1 MSFGQAFATAF
12 LNGLTGQIQES
23 RRETKEEIKR
33 RKRIAETIGL
43 PQYIK
48 RQKNFKTYHS
58 IAKTLVED
66 YGADEKL
73 VKMLAT
79 DPEKLIGA
87 STYIEKFKQKYD
99 GRNLT
104 PRRVNGFLGSLRLV
118 TPTKIE
124 SIEQAAKI
132 GAGLAVDNTDL
143 DAEKADPSKMEDNF
157 PFSILGLNSD
167 DRVRQ
172 KLQEQKVGGDFNYND
187 LYRMGTAGD
196 PTAEQLL
203 GGFDYSFLPQE
214 LSATAA
220 RNIEDSF
227 DKQVVSGLTQDYQRL
242 SQLINAGK
250 PSQETI
256 DEFGVVSRLYENYG
270 KDEKSDAKARAKYG
284 GKFIANRM
292 KDLGLIES
300 LIRGANITDD
310 VALEAINTLLED
322 PDAVERFGEDELQK
336 FKQRYEN
343 RVVGTVGKPIGDRK
357 VDFTDNDDQG
367 LGADGKEDKI
377 TLEKPK
383 ASPEAIE
390 ELLAP
395 ENRKDFINS
404 FNEFIQT
411 FDESSLP
418 PELPPELHIPKGKG
432 DRRLR
437 EKWRATIGKYYNDDG
452 TRKAVVEKISLGSGQ
467 SRRRGSGSSQ
477 VVV

>member
-1 MSFGQAFATAF
+1 
-12 LNGLTGQIQES
+12 
-23 RRETKEEIKR
+23 
-33 RKRIAETIGL
+33 
-43 PQYIK
+43 
-48 RQKNFKTYHS
+48 
-58 IAKTLVED
+58 
-66 YGADEKL
+66 
-73 VKMLAT
+73 
-79 DPEKLIGA
+79 
-87 STYIEKFKQKYD
+87 
-99 GRNLT
+99 
-104 PRRVNGFLGSLRLV
+104 
-118 TPTKIE
+118 
-124 SIEQAAKI
+124 
-132 GAGLAVDNTDL
+132 
-143 DAEKADPSKMEDNF
+143 MEDNF
-157 PFSILGLNSD
+157 LFSILGLNSD

-172 KLQEQKVGGDFNYND
+172 KLAEQKVGGDFNYND
-187 LYRMGTAGD
+187 LYRIGTAGD

-256 DEFGVVSRLYENYG
+256 DEFDIVSRLYENYN

-357 VDFTDNDDQG
+357 VEFTDNDDQG

-377 TLEKPK
+377 SLEKPK
-383 ASPEAIE
+383 APPEAVD

-404 FNEFIQT
+404 FNEFIKT

-452 TRKAVVEKISLGSGQ
+452 TRKAVVEKISLGSRQ
-467 SRRRGSGSSQ
+467 SRRRGGGSSQ